1 MIDTDRLE
9 LIDTG
14 DGTPLTK
21 CEQNLYEVLACQ
33 EDGSFYDPQRIY
45 DAFEDMNGLV
55 AEVLRLRTIIQGGR
69 RMIQTKCQGKDCKRM
84 AEKVEDDYYACYSCG
99 WAGCEEE

>member
-21 CEQNLYEVLACQ
+21 CEQNLYVVLACQ

-55 AEVLRLRTIIQGGR
+55 AEVLRLREVIKQLKE
-69 RMIQTKCQGKDCKRM
+69 MI
-84 AEKVEDDYYACYSCG
+84 E
-99 WAGCEEE
+99 